1 MKGTGKRVLSVS
13 LAVMMALGM
22 PSGTF
27 AAAPDAEAFEQTS
40 EAEVPVAEPETTA
53 EVTQQAAQ
61 ITENAETTKEPVTEE
76 ITQEEQVTE
85 SKQEKAEEVAG
96 EVSETK
102 DNAAEAETPKEL
114 PDLKVTKTELIET
127 KEEYLVT
134 VYTDSTVYDQLYVGK
149 KEDTEKTPV
158 VEGKKSP
165 NGQYIFQF
173 AVSEEKLGS
182 KLQIVPG
189 VKASGECVR
198 LAAEEL
204 KEEYPDR
211 KILVVDSL
219 CASLGEGLFVY
230 KAVQMKEAGA
240 SVDEVAA
247 WLEEH
252 KQNFCHVF
260 TVDDLFHLY
269 RGGRVSKAAA
279 IVGTMINLKPLLH
292 VDDEGH
298 LIPLSKVRG
307 RKKSLA
313 TLVSMME
320 ERIGSWKDKND
331 IIFISHGDCEED
343 AQYVAKLVREK
354 FGYESF
360 LINTIGATIGTHS
373 GPGTVALFFMGEYR

>member
-1 MKGTGKRVLSVS
+1 M
-13 LAVMMALGM
+13 
-22 PSGTF
+22 
-27 AAAPDAEAFEQTS
+27 
-40 EAEVPVAEPETTA
+40 
-53 EVTQQAAQ
+53 
-61 ITENAETTKEPVTEE
+61 
-76 ITQEEQVTE
+76 
-85 SKQEKAEEVAG
+85 
-96 EVSETK
+96 
-102 DNAAEAETPKEL
+102 
-114 PDLKVTKTELIET
+114 
-127 KEEYLVT
+127 
-134 VYTDSTVYDQLYVGK
+134 
-149 KEDTEKTPV
+149 
-158 VEGKKSP
+158 
-165 NGQYIFQF
+165 
-173 AVSEEKLGS
+173 
-182 KLQIVPG
+182 
-189 VKASGECVR
+189 R

-211 KILVVDSL
+211 KISVVDSL

-240 SVDEVAA
+240 SMEEVAA